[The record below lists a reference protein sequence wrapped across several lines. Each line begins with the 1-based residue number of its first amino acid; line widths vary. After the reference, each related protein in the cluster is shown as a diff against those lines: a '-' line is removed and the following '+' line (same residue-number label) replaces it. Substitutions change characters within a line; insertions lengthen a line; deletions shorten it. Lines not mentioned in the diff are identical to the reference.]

1 MLIAEHIT
9 TGYGKKQVLT
19 DVSFEVKQREIVLLI
34 GSNGSGKT
42 TLLKTI
48 YGLLKT
54 WPVSAEAPAG
64 KNNGKIYFSGEDI
77 TGLPTHRLLKK
88 GLLYIPQKNN
98 CFEDLS
104 VQTNLEMAGLIIP
117 DSSLLKQRIK
127 NAYIIFP
134 MLKALAKR
142 TPMKMSGGE
151 RQHLAMAMAMLH
163 QPKMILMDEPVIG
176 LDHRAMQIVF
186 DSIKK
191 LNNLGVTF
199 LIVEHRVRETYQIA
213 NRIISLKFG
222 AVFSIEEVNDNF
234 NINKLNTVF
243 I

>member
-77 TGLPTHRLLKK
+77 TGLPAHRLLKK

-104 VQTNLEMAGLIIP
+104 VQANLEMAGLIIP